1 MCNDNR
7 VTELFRFGLVRG
19 LGGGREVVLSMG
31 SIGCVGESIRVV
43 EANRRNEAI
52 RRNEDD
58 EFKME
63 EGAPRFGFC
72 LE

>member
-1 MCNDNR
+1 M
-7 VTELFRFGLVRG
+7 E
-19 LGGGREVVLSMG
+19 

-52 RRNEDD
+52 RRDEDD

-72 LE
+72 LEWNVNNDNPMRKDDDGVDDNKSRA